1 MKKHTT
7 QSSSRQQTKKGDG
20 GPPGPPTQT
29 MDSYEQIETKL
40 RNLEPFRGNS
50 MMGLLDEW
58 GSYKVYSYSTQI
70 AQAWPSN
77 DGMRVAMNEEKF
89 STTTSRHQNLIKRI
103 WGV

>member
-1 MKKHTT
+1 
-7 QSSSRQQTKKGDG
+7 
-20 GPPGPPTQT
+20 

>member
-1 MKKHTT
+1 
-7 QSSSRQQTKKGDG
+7 
-20 GPPGPPTQT
+20 

-70 AQAWPSN
+70 AQAYPTAS
-77 DGMRVAMNEEKF
+77 GIRAKMNNEKF
-89 STTTSRHQNLIKRI
+89 STTTSRHQNLIRKA
-103 WGV
+103 WGL

>member
-1 MKKHTT
+1 
-7 QSSSRQQTKKGDG
+7 
-20 GPPGPPTQT
+20 
-29 MDSYEQIETKL
+29 
-40 RNLEPFRGNS
+40 